1 MPDNNE
7 PKVKIFVGYY
17 NQNVVFKSDVYQPI
31 MTADFEWD
39 NKPDI
44 IRDNTGINIADRN
57 KHYAEM
63 SGHYWVWK
71 NFLPNTDA
79 KYVGFAHYRRFLDF
93 DITEMENLPFKPVYI
108 SNFKKIFKKYTQQN
122 ILKCIDNYDIIL
134 PKIFPVTPT
143 VYQQYEQ
150 WHHHEDMDAAI
161 LIMKELYPEY
171 IDAAIKVVSAS
182 EMYTCLNFIMKTEL
196 VNEYFEWIFNIM
208 FRLEAQS
215 DWSKYV
221 EYLDIRTPA
230 YLAERL
236 FNIWLVHNVEK
247 RKFKVLNTS
256 SILVV
261 GKNYGLSSSSL
272 YVARYKSLVKELEEL
287 NNKVIT

>member
-1 MPDNNE
+1 MPKNIKE

-17 NQNVVFKSDVYQPI
+17 NKNVVFKSDVYQPI
-31 MTADFEWD
+31 MTADFGWD
-39 NKPDI
+39 NQSDI
-44 IRDNTGINIADRN
+44 IRDNTGIDIADKN

-71 NFLPNTDA
+71 NFLPYTDA
-79 KYVGFAHYRRFLDF
+79 KYIGFAHYRRFLDF
-93 DITEMENLPFKPVYI
+93 DITPMEDLPFKPIYI
-108 SNFKKIFKKYTQQN
+108 SNFKKIFKKYTQEN
-122 ILKCIDNYDIIL
+122 ILKCIDDYDIIL

-161 LIMKELYPEY
+161 LILKEIYPEY
-171 IDAAIKVVSAS
+171 LDAAIKVISAS

-196 VNEYFEWIFNIM
+196 VNEYMEWIFNIM

-215 DWSKYV
+215 DWGKYV
-221 EYLDIRTPA
+221 DYLDIRTPA
-230 YLAERL
+230 FLAERL
-236 FNIWLVHNVEK
+236 FNIWLVHNVQK
-247 RKFKVLNTS
+247 RNLKVLNTS

-261 GKNYGLSSSSL
+261 GKNYGLSPSRL
-272 YVARYKSLVKELEEL
+272 YVERYKSLVKELDVL
-287 NNKVIT
+287 KNKQ

>member
-1 MPDNNE
+1 MPENKKE
-7 PKVKIFVGYY
+7 SKVEIFVGYY

-39 NKPDI
+39 NQPDI
-44 IRDNTGINIADRN
+44 IRDNTSINIADRN
-57 KHYAEM
+57 KHYAEI

-71 NFLPNTDA
+71 NFLPNTSA
-79 KYVGFAHYRRFLDF
+79 KYVGFAHYRRSLDF
-93 DITEMENLPFKPVYI
+93 DITPMEDLPFKPIYL
-108 SNFKKIFKKYTQQN
+108 SKFKKIFKKYTQDN
-122 ILKCIDNYDIIL
+122 ILKCINEYDIVL
-134 PKIFPVTPT
+134 PKSNLVEPN

-150 WHHHEDMDAAI
+150 WHHHEDLDAAI
-161 LIMKELYPEY
+161 LIIKEIYPEY
-171 IDAAIKVVSAS
+171 IDAAIKVIAAS

-196 VNEYFEWIFNIM
+196 MNEYMEWIFNIL

-221 EYLDIRTPA
+221 DYLDIRTPA
-230 YLAERL
+230 FLAERL

-247 RKFKVLNTS
+247 RNLRVLNTS

-272 YVARYKSLVKELEEL
+272 YVARYKSLVKELNEL
-287 NNKVIT
+287 KNKK